1 MKSARKG
8 QQGFCLPFETFFGR
22 IVCEVTVDV
31 ADVAAI
37 FNMEPPERS
46 VRALQR
52 CGVELVGLAVKVPQ
66 IDVQELWEGCV
77 GQNR

>member
-8 QQGFCLPFETFFGR
+8 QQGFCLLFGAFFGR
-22 IVCEVTVDV
+22 IVCVITVDV

-37 FNMEPPERS
+37 FNMGLWN
-46 VRALQR
+46 ALCGPCR
-52 CGVELVGLAVKVPQ
+52 GVGVELVGLAVKVPQ

-77 GQNR
+77 RQNR